1 MNNITLKTEELQGV
15 CSKILSAVDSNGLSE
30 ITETVELVLKDN
42 NLYLQVTNREYF
54 VKIKLSTNIS
64 EEFHATVHAELFLK
78 LISKITTELVT
89 LEVSNKS
96 LIITGNGKYE
106 LPLVYEGNDILKL
119 PEININN
126 VTNNFTINGSIL
138 NSINIYNSKQL
149 AMGNIVNPIQS
160 LYYVDQEGAI
170 TFTTGACVNKFK
182 LDKDVK
188 LLLNL
193 KLVKLFKLFKSS
205 NDVDF
210 TIGQD
215 QVSQE
220 IIQTKV
226 KFKTSDIELTAVLPM
241 NDNAVSKVP
250 VTAIRDRAFKDYD
263 YTAVINRDGLL
274 QAINRLFIFSS
285 NSSSIDRTF
294 GIFEFSKD
302 SVIIKDMN
310 KINNEKIVY
319 SNEIQIS
326 ENYTAVL
333 DFGDVKSI
341 LESSTDEYINISFGD
356 NQAVVCSKNNIYNV
370 IPEIS

>member
-1 MNNITLKTEELQGV
+1 MNSITLKTEELQGV

-64 EEFHATVHAELFLK
+64 EEFHATIHAELFLK

-96 LIITGNGKYE
+96 LVITGNGKYE
-106 LPLVYEGNDILKL
+106 LPLVYEGSDILKL

-126 VTNNFTINGSIL
+126 VTNNFTISGSIL
-138 NSINIYNSKQL
+138 NSINLYNSKQL
-149 AMGNIVNPIQS
+149 IMGNIVNPIQS

-188 LLLNL
+188 LLLNS

-215 QVSQE
+215 KISQE

-294 GIFEFSKD
+294 GIFEFNKN

-310 KINNEKIVY
+310 KVNNEKILY
-319 SNEIQIS
+319 SNEIQMTES
-326 ENYTAVL
+326 YTAVL

-341 LESSTDEYINISFGD
+341 LESASDEYINISFGD